1 MPPALAWKLQSG
13 RIKLAMN
20 QKTRR
25 ISAATAAVPRAAIA
39 RGAASGRARNTHE
52 TESSTRDRVY
62 DFIRHVI
69 LTGEY
74 QGGTFIEEEDISA
87 RIGVSRTPV
96 REAFH
101 RLNAEQYIDLLPRK
115 GALVRQ
121 VSPQELAGIYQAR
134 LMIEGSV
141 MELICRERIPVPPE
155 IPDIIERI
163 RDTRSDTPDG
173 RLAFIEL
180 DWSLHCAIVEM
191 CGNDVLTEMYKS
203 IRSRFDRVVRT
214 IVMTQDHVKKVN
226 KEHVA
231 ICKLLQ
237 AHDADQLRITLKEH
251 LTL

>member
-1 MPPALAWKLQSG
+1 
-13 RIKLAMN
+13 MN
-20 QKTRR
+20 HKTRR
-25 ISAATAAVPRAAIA
+25 IAAATVAVPRAAVGRRA
-39 RGAASGRARNTHE
+39 GAGRVRTTHE
-52 TESSTRDRVY
+52 IESTTRDRVY

-101 RLNAEQYIDLLPRK
+101 RLNAEQYIDLVPRK

-121 VSPQELAGIYQAR
+121 VSPQELAGMYQAR

-141 MELICRERIPVPPE
+141 MELICRDRIPISPA
-155 IPDIIERI
+155 IPAIIERM
-163 RDTRSDTPDG
+163 RDTKSVDTPDG
-173 RLAFIEL
+173 RLAYIEL

-191 CGNDVLTEMYKS
+191 SGNDVLTEMYRS
-203 IRSRFDRVVRT
+203 IRSRFDRVVLT
-214 IVMTQDHVKKVN
+214 IAMTQDHVKKVN

-231 ICKLLQ
+231 ICRLLQ
-237 AHDADQLRITLKEH
+237 AHDADQLRMTLKEH
-251 LTL
+251 LTI

>member
-1 MPPALAWKLQSG
+1 
-13 RIKLAMN
+13 MN
-20 QKTRR
+20 HKTRR
-25 ISAATAAVPRAAIA
+25 IATATAAVPRAAVG
-39 RGAASGRARNTHE
+39 RRAASGRVQTTHE
-52 TESSTRDRVY
+52 IESTTRDRVY

-101 RLNAEQYIDLLPRK
+101 RLNAEQYIDLVPRK

-121 VSPQELAGIYQAR
+121 VSPQELAGMYQAR

-141 MELICRERIPVPPE
+141 MELICRDRIPISPA
-155 IPDIIERI
+155 IPGIIERM
-163 RDTRSDTPDG
+163 RDTKSVDTPDG
-173 RLAFIEL
+173 RLAYIEL

-191 CGNDVLTEMYKS
+191 SGNDVLTEMYRS
-203 IRSRFDRVVRT
+203 IRSRFDRVVLT
-214 IVMTQDHVKKVN
+214 IAMTQDHVKKVN

-231 ICKLLQ
+231 ICRLLQ
-237 AHDADQLRITLKEH
+237 AHDADQLRVTLKEH
-251 LTL
+251 LTI

>member
-1 MPPALAWKLQSG
+1 
-13 RIKLAMN
+13 MN
-20 QKTRR
+20 HKTRR
-25 ISAATAAVPRAAIA
+25 LSVATATGPR
-39 RGAASGRARNTHE
+39 AASGRVGNTHE
-52 TESSTRDRVY
+52 IESTTRDRVY

-101 RLNAEQYIDLLPRK
+101 RLNAEQYIDLVPRK

-121 VSPQELAGIYQAR
+121 VSPQELAGMYQAR
-134 LMIEGSV
+134 LMFEGSV
-141 MELICRERIPVPPE
+141 MELICRERIPVSPE
-155 IPDIIERI
+155 IPRIIDRM
-163 RDTRSDTPDG
+163 RDTKSVDTPDG
-173 RLAFIEL
+173 RLAYIDL

-191 CGNDVLTEMYKS
+191 SGNDVLTEMYKS

-231 ICKLLQ
+231 LCKLLQ
-237 AHDADQLRITLKEH
+237 AHDADQLRMTLKEH